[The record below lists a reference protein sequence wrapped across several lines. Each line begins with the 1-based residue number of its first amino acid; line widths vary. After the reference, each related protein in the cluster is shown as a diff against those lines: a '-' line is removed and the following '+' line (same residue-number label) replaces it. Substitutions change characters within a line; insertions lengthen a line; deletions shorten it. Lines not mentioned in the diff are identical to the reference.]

1 MKDFAKADFDTAGWK
16 PAHVIGKFG
25 IAPWGN
31 AVPGGDGKP
40 MTATAAES
48 LTLVPGFKAELLY
61 TVPKSTHGSWVA
73 MTTDPKGRLIVS
85 DQNGPLYRVT
95 VGAAAADTKVE
106 KIDLPIGHAQGLL
119 YTNDSLYVVVNGG
132 GIKGNGSGLYR
143 LRDTDGDD
151 QFDKLE
157 TLIKFQ
163 GAGEHGP
170 HAVRQGPDGKLYI
183 VAGNFTKPPERLSA
197 NSQHVNFAEDLLL
210 PRNPDGGGHDPNIMA
225 PGGWISRCDLDGK
238 EFEFFAAGMRN
249 SYDFD
254 FNSFGDILVYDSDM
268 EWDIGAPW
276 YRPTRVLALTSG
288 GEYGWRN
295 GTGKWPDYYPDSLP
309 AVANTGKGSPTGV
322 VFGYK
327 AKFPAKYQHA
337 FYACDWAYGT
347 LYAVHVSPQGAGYTA
362 TFEPFCMGK
371 GWDVTDIVIGNDGA
385 MYVTIG
391 GRGTQS
397 GLYRITYT
405 GSENTSPAA
414 PVADAGASQ
423 ARDVRRK
430 IEAFHGK
437 QDPAAISAALPLL
450 NSPDRYIRFAARVAL
465 EFQPVESWK
474 DQVLA
479 EKRPT
484 ALINGVVGLVR
495 ASAAAPAKLLTN
507 AQQVTEY
514 SAAGKVLQPAIL
526 DALNRLDPKKLSEE
540 QQLELIRAYDLCFI
554 RMGRPAEPAGQAIA
568 AKFDAIFPSPSN
580 NVNRD
585 AVQLLTYLGSPNV
598 ISKSMALM
606 TNAPTQEEQF
616 HYAFVLRNM
625 PAGWTL
631 DQRKA
636 YFGWINHA
644 ATNYKGGASF
654 KKFLTRIK
662 EDAAKSLTAEEKT
675 ALDTVLKGDATAVAV
690 KTTKPRQFVRNWQ
703 MQDLLP
709 EIEKATA
716 GRDFAKGKEA
726 YEAAQ
731 CAACHRFGQ
740 DGGATGPDL
749 TGVGNRF
756 APADSLEAIL
766 LPSKVISDQ
775 YQTYLIE
782 TADGDVN
789 TGRITYEDDNKIELA
804 TNPFSTDTLSIAK
817 KDLKAKTVS
826 KVSMMPQG
834 LLDQFSKEEIFDLI
848 AYLRSA
854 GDAKDKAF
862 K

>member
-1 MKDFAKADFDTAGWK
+1 
-16 PAHVIGKFG
+16 
-25 IAPWGN
+25 
-31 AVPGGDGKP
+31 
-40 MTATAAES
+40 
-48 LTLVPGFKAELLY
+48 
-61 TVPKSTHGSWVA
+61 
-73 MTTDPKGRLIVS
+73 
-85 DQNGPLYRVT
+85 
-95 VGAAAADTKVE
+95 
-106 KIDLPIGHAQGLL
+106 
-119 YTNDSLYVVVNGG
+119 
-132 GIKGNGSGLYR
+132 
-143 LRDTDGDD
+143 
-151 QFDKLE
+151 
-157 TLIKFQ
+157 
-163 GAGEHGP
+163 
-170 HAVRQGPDGKLYI
+170 
-183 VAGNFTKPPERLSA
+183 
-197 NSQHVNFAEDLLL
+197 
-210 PRNPDGGGHDPNIMA
+210 
-225 PGGWISRCDLDGK
+225 
-238 EFEFFAAGMRN
+238 
-249 SYDFD
+249 
-254 FNSFGDILVYDSDM
+254 
-268 EWDIGAPW
+268 
-276 YRPTRVLALTSG
+276 
-288 GEYGWRN
+288 
-295 GTGKWPDYYPDSLP
+295 
-309 AVANTGKGSPTGV
+309 
-322 VFGYK
+322 
-327 AKFPAKYQHA
+327 
-337 FYACDWAYGT
+337 
-347 LYAVHVSPQGAGYTA
+347 
-362 TFEPFCMGK
+362 
-371 GWDVTDIVIGNDGA
+371 
-385 MYVTIG
+385 
-391 GRGTQS
+391 
-397 GLYRITYT
+397 
-405 GSENTSPAA
+405 
-414 PVADAGASQ
+414 
-423 ARDVRRK
+423 
-430 IEAFHGK
+430 
-437 QDPAAISAALPLL
+437 
-450 NSPDRYIRFAARVAL
+450 
-465 EFQPVESWK
+465 
-474 DQVLA
+474 
-479 EKRPT
+479 
-484 ALINGVVGLVR
+484 
-495 ASAAAPAKLLTN
+495 
-507 AQQVTEY
+507 
-514 SAAGKVLQPAIL
+514 
-526 DALNRLDPKKLSEE
+526 
-540 QQLELIRAYDLCFI
+540 
-554 RMGRPAEPAGQAIA
+554 
-568 AKFDAIFPSPSN
+568 
-580 NVNRD
+580 
-585 AVQLLTYLGSPNV
+585 
-598 ISKSMALM
+598 
-606 TNAPTQEEQF
+606 
-616 HYAFVLRNM
+616 M